1 MAADWT
7 DDAPAPRTAHV
18 LGQELDTLSV
28 DELNHRIALLQDEIA
43 RIERAVA
50 AKTAQRELAD
60 KFFGKA

>member
-7 DDAPAPRTAHV
+7 DDAPAPRATHV

-28 DELNHRIALLQDEIA
+28 DELNHRVALLKDEIA

-50 AKTAQRELAD
+50 AKTEQRALAD